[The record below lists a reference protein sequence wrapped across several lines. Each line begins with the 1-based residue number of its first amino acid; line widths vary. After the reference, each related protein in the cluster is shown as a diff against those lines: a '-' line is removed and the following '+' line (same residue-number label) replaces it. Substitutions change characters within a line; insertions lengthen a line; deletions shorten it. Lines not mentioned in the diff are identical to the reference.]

1 MSYLPISILAYL
13 LNSISVTIDKYLL
26 VKQAPN
32 PFFYIYYISLFSL
45 LVLVGIPFVPIPN
58 QTTFLYAS
66 LSTLL
71 WTAGAYFMFQAL
83 KVGNPARVIPVIGTL
98 IPIILAGM
106 GYISGNLTLNQ
117 LWAIII
123 LILGLFCLVIPYLK
137 GKLHSQEILS
147 VLVSSLFFANSYVIL
162 SWAYHSGD
170 FASVFVYSRVILIPF
185 LLTFYL
191 VKPLK
196 KRFLDQGHQTSPLKF
211 FSRGGILFLIGQFA
225 GGASQLL
232 LTFSI
237 SLADP
242 ALVNAMQ
249 GVQYIFLFIFGLLL
263 ARKLP
268 ALFGEKLSIWLWF
281 GKLIGIILI
290 ALGLFVLSMTEPT
303 HPKPIYGVTYSPRYA
318 AELGLDPTESYVT
331 MLSTLAIP
339 TIRLPLYWNEFE
351 PIEGQFKTGDL
362 SFYLNEADKKGTKVI
377 LAIGYKAPRW
387 PECYPPDWARNLSRE
402 KLQEKILLMLHKAV
416 ITYKDHPAVAG
427 WQVENEPFLA
437 FGDCPAQNPLT
448 YDFVKKEVILVKSL
462 DSKPVLITD
471 SGEISSWMQ
480 AMKLG
485 DSFGTTLYRQVW
497 NPYFG
502 WFDYPLPSFFYN
514 AKGWIIQKLSGT
526 YPKKIIISELQTEPW
541 VPDQQQLTQWDIDE
555 QFKAFPPQ
563 KMNSHIEF
571 ARSTGFPEV
580 YLWGVEWWIW
590 MDKNGYPDYLNVAKD
605 LFPPHNR

>member
-1 MSYLPISILAYL
+1 LVYL

-45 LVLVGIPFVPIPN
+45 LVLVGLPFVPIPN
-58 QTTFLYAS
+58 PTTFWFAS

-71 WTAGAYFMFQAL
+71 WTSGAYFMFQAL

-123 LILGLFCLVIPYLK
+123 LVLGLFCLVIPYLK
-137 GKLHSQEILS
+137 GKLHTQEILS

-162 SWAYHSGD
+162 AWAYQSGD
-170 FASVFVYSRVILIPF
+170 FASVFVYSRIILIPF

-191 VKPLK
+191 VGPLK
-196 KRFLDQGHQTSPLKF
+196 KRFLDQGQHASPLKF
-211 FSRGGILFLIGQFA
+211 FSRGGILFLFGQFA

-249 GVQYIFLFIFGLLL
+249 GVQYIFLFIFGLIL
-263 ARKLP
+263 AKKLP
-268 ALFGEKLSIWLWF
+268 TLFGEKLSVWLWM
-281 GKLIGIILI
+281 GKILGIILI
-290 ALGLFVLSMTEPT
+290 TLGLFVLSMTDT
-303 HPKPIYGVTYSPRYA
+303 SRPKPQYGVTFSPRYA
-318 AELGLDPTESYVT
+318 TELGLDPKESYVK
-331 MLSTLAIP
+331 MLSQLSIP
-339 TIRLPLYWNEFE
+339 AIRLPLYWNEFE
-351 PIEGQFKTGDL
+351 PTAEQFQTEDFT
-362 SFYLNEADKKGTKVI
+362 FYLNEAEKANFKVI
-377 LAIGYKAPRW
+377 VALGYKAPRW

-402 KLQEKILLMLHKAV
+402 QLQEKILLMLHKAV
-416 ITYKDHPAVAG
+416 VTYKDHPAVAG

-448 YDFVKKEVILVKSL
+448 FDFVKKEIALVKSL
-462 DSKPVLITD
+462 DHKPILVTD

-485 DSFGTTLYRQVW
+485 DYFGTTMYRQVW

-502 WFDYPLPSFFYN
+502 WFDYPLPAFFYN
-514 AKGWIIQKLSGT
+514 AKSWFVQKLVGVSGVNV
-526 YPKKIIISELQTEPW
+526 IVSELQAEPW
-541 VPDQQQLTQWDIDE
+541 VPSQQSLTEWNIDE
-555 QFKAFPPQ
+555 QFKTFPPE
-563 KMNSHIEF
+563 KIKAHLEF
-571 ARSTGFPEV
+571 AQSTGFSEI
-580 YLWGVEWWIW
+580 YLWGVEWWLW
-590 MDKNGYPDYLNVAKD
+590 MDKNGYPEYLNIAGE
-605 LFPPHNR
+605 LFDPHR